1 MPVKT
6 PLLAIQGSC
15 SHPAWTTV
23 VGVMYYAVQGVAVFF
38 IYSNTQSYD
47 ISISVYDPLPY
58 AILAFV
64 MISYPLSGFIADVYC
79 GRLKTVVISLCLL
92 LSCAVLVCLVE
103 TALSTV
109 KHSSYHNLSM
119 VFHSQLEITVFILVL
134 LSLALFIIGLAGY
147 EANFIQLGLDQ
158 LFEASSQYLCLF
170 VHYATWTFHLQWIC
184 TGANSL
190 LITLVWTSE
199 ENSKSTAFIHN
210 NSCYVEFGYVD
221 SNHLLETLLVLHRT
235 RTT

>member
-1 MPVKT
+1 MNS
-6 PLLAIQGSC
+6 LLLESSRLLTQSLNVNADSSSLQQRKC
-15 SHPAWTTV
+15 SSKHLCLQSKAAVLILLWTTV

-47 ISISVYDPLPY
+47 ISISVYNPLPY

-64 MISYPLSGFIADVYC
+64 MIFYPLSGFIADVYC
-79 GRLKTVVISLCLL
+79 RRLKTVVISLCLL

-119 VFHSQLEITVFILVL
+119 VFHSQLRIAVFTLVL

-158 LFEASSQYLCLF
+158 LFEAPSQYLGLF

-190 LITLVWTSE
+190 LFILV
-199 ENSKSTAFIHN
+199 
-210 NSCYVEFGYVD
+210 
-221 SNHLLETLLVLHRT
+221 
-235 RTT
+235 